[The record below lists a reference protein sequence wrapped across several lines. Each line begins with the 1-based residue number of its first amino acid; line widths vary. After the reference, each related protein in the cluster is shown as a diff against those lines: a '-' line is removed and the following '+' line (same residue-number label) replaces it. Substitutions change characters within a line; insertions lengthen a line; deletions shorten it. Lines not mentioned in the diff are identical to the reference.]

1 MILYSCIRLEW
12 KYTSLIEHSY
22 YHEAPTRNRLATML
36 IPNDTVERVRSICF
50 VSERGA
56 LEVLP
61 VFVCVLGSEMRTL
74 GIGREAALHADIKSE
89 GRGMVRSISD
99 DGKQGE

>member
-1 MILYSCIRLEW
+1 
-12 KYTSLIEHSY
+12 
-22 YHEAPTRNRLATML
+22 ML

-50 VSERGA
+50 VRA

-61 VFVCVLGSEMRTL
+61 VLVCVLGSEMRTL

-89 GRGMVRSISD
+89 GRGNVRSIPD
-99 DGKQGE
+99 DRKQESGE